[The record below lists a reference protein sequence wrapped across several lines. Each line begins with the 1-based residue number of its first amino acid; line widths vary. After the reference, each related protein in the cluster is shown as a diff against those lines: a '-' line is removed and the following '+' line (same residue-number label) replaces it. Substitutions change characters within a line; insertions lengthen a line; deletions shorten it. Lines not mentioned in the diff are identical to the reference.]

1 MKTSKKTRKPLSAR
15 ERVHNLIDCIDDA
28 YMPIIEE
35 RLDSFYGKTD
45 SDGRCMVREK

>member
-1 MKTSKKTRKPLSAR
+1 MKTSKKTRKTLSAR
-15 ERVHNLIDCIDDA
+15 DRVHDLIDLIDDA

-45 SDGRCMVREK
+45 SDSRSRTRRK